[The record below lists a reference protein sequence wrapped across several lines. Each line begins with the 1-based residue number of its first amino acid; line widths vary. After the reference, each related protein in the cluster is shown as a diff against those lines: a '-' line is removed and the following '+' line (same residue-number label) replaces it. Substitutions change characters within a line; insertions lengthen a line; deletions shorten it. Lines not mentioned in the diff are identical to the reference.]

1 MSELKAGRELDALV
15 AEKVMG
21 WRPMQGGVSMEIGE
35 KDDLWEDGSRK
46 WYGKDGDPR
55 PMRLLPSPKFSTDI
69 AAAWLV
75 VEKLIARGDEFT
87 LERIS
92 LDKVWRAKVYPFTK
106 DKGWAGGGYF
116 TSSNDVAVNAK
127 TAPLAICRAALLAVG
142 AQ

>member
-35 KDDLWEDGSRK
+35 KGDLWEDGSRK

-69 AAAWLV
+69 ASAWLV
-75 VEKLIARGDEFT
+75 VEKTDPVFSWVLSRAQDGDYDVSMTFHATDYE
-87 LERIS
+87 I
-92 LDKVWRAKVYPFTK
+92 VYEATA
-106 DKGWAGGGYF
+106 D
-116 TSSNDVAVNAK
+116 
-127 TAPLAICRAALLAVG
+127 TAPLAICRAALKAVG
-142 AQ
+142 HDA